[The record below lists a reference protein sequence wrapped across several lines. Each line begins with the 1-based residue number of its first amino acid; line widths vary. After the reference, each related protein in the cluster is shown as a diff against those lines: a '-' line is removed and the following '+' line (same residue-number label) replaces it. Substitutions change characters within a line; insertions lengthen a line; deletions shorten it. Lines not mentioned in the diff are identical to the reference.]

1 MYDTTSIWDT
11 NKCTCHHLPKVNLVG
26 RPWAETGDDNQADA
40 IRRVQACKVSNRLV
54 AFSLV
59 EDDDDEKARG

>member
-1 MYDTTSIWDT
+1 MTYLRI
-11 NKCTCHHLPKVNLVG
+11 NLFS

-59 EDDDDEKARG
+59 EEDDDEKARG